1 MAKTTK
7 KFHAFAHNRYN
18 DEWKELTPIGVGTQ
32 SYALMIAYE
41 YVHTHPK
48 QEVYIYCVHTN
59 TNGDKRQSNLG
70 KVRKSN
76 TTGKIIWIEYN
87 KKNIDSTPTYYFLDN
102 MGYRRG
108 KVLTPF
114 ERK

>member
-1 MAKTTK
+1 MAKTTQ
-7 KFHAFAHNRYN
+7 KFHAFAYNRYN
-18 DEWKELTPIGVGTQ
+18 DEWKDMIPRGVGTQ
-32 SYALMIAYE
+32 SYALMVAYE
-41 YVHTHPK
+41 YVHNHPK
-48 QEVYIYCVHTN
+48 QEVHIYTEGGKWQGH
-59 TNGDKRQSNLG
+59 LG

-76 TTGKIIWIEYN
+76 NTGKIIWVEYD
-87 KKNIDSTPTYYFLDN
+87 KKDIDSTPNYYYLDN